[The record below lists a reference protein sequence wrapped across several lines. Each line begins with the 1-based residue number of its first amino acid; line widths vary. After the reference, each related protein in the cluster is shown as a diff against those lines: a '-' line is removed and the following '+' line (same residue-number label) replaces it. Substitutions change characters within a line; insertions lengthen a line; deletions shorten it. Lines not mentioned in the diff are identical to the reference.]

1 MLDETTIAQI
11 AAGEVVERPVS
22 VVKEL
27 VENSLDAGATHVSV
41 ELSEGGLAAIAV
53 VDDGFGIAR
62 DELAIAVQRHSTSK
76 LVRASDL
83 FAVKTLGFRGEG
95 LASIA
100 AAGRL
105 ELISR
110 PAGEEFAARIEARGT
125 WTGEPASAAAPP
137 GTKAVVRD
145 LFALVPARREF
156 LKSPRAEFARVSAYL
171 SHLALGWPQ
180 VGFALRHDGREIWA
194 LPRVADA
201 ADRLEMVFGRN
212 GGARLLKILEGDERG
227 PESVSGY
234 ICPPG
239 HDRPNREQQV
249 FFVNGRLV
257 SSPSLGAAWLAGYA
271 SFGMTGRYPYGVIS
285 IDVPPES
292 VDVNVHPTK
301 REVRFARAP
310 VIFEIV
316 KRAVARTLRS
326 VQPARAMDVPLGRA
340 EARPLH
346 LRAEAQ
352 PLHSRAEA
360 LESGLRPEHDRYD
373 ASRAEARPL
382 HPSMLVTGTR
392 DVRVYGQVDQ
402 TYIVAGDA
410 LGLLIIDQHAAH
422 ERIAYEALLARA
434 GEVETADLLFPTVVE
449 LSPAHASA
457 LGEFESELRA
467 AGVIV
472 EQFGDRTFRISALP
486 AGYATRRF
494 DLAGIL
500 DDLLAEDT
508 EREGVAHRNR
518 VLATIA
524 CHSVVRAHEP
534 LSLAEQTTLYERLM
548 ACRDPQTCPHGRP
561 TMLRLD
567 ATALAK
573 AFRRV

>member
-11 AAGEVVERPVS
+11 AAGEVIERPVS

-76 LVRASDL
+76 LARASDL

-156 LKSPRAEFARVSAYL
+156 LKSPRAEFARVSAFL

-180 VGFALRHDGREIWA
+180 VGFALRHDGREIWG

-212 GGARLLKILEGDERG
+212 GGARLLKVLEGDERG
-227 PESVSGY
+227 PERVSGY

-257 SSPSLGAAWLAGYA
+257 SAPSLGAAWLAGYA
-271 SFGMTGRYPYGVIS
+271 AFGMTGRYPYGVIS

-301 REVRFARAP
+301 REVRFAQAP

-326 VQPARAMDVPLGRA
+326 VQPARALEVFG
-340 EARPLH
+340 
-346 LRAEAQ
+346 RAEAQ
-352 PLHSRAEA
+352 PLHLRDEPAGRAEA
-360 LESGLRPEHDRYD
+360 QPPHSSL
-373 ASRAEARPL
+373 
-382 HPSMLVTGTR
+382 LVTGTR

-402 TYIVAGDA
+402 TYIVAGDT

-422 ERIAYEALLARA
+422 ERIAYEALLAHA
-434 GEVETADLLFPTVVE
+434 GEVETADMLFPTVVE

-500 DDLLAEDT
+500 DDLLAEDA

-534 LSLAEQTTLYERLM
+534 LSVAEQATLYERLM

-567 ATALAK
+567 ANALAK